1 MSQLRKP
8 LISWTTNGA
17 LSVHAR
23 ASWPVMWGTLA
34 LVCICLVLP
43 STILR
48 AESKLGSEASFLPT
62 WKLLRNEGKQQ
73 FVAGY
78 LFGWRDAKRVT
89 DIAIE
94 YVKENPGDAVSG
106 LERIRGLYDMEGL
119 TAESVVRELDEYFS
133 KSEGKDATLSQAIT
147 AVRTRLGR

>member
-1 MSQLRKP
+1 MAS
-8 LISWTTNGA
+8 TNRSLPA
-17 LSVHAR
+17 PV
-23 ASWPVMWGTLA
+23 ASRVQLA
-34 LVCICLVLP
+34 LIFVLVISTSTMYP
-43 STILR
+43 STTLL
-48 AESKLGSEASFLPT
+48 AESKLGTEASFLPT

-73 FVAGY
+73 FIAGY
-78 LFGWRDAKRVT
+78 LFGWRDAKKVT

-94 YVKENPGDAVSG
+94 YVKDNPSDALNG

-119 TAESVVRELDEYFS
+119 TSESVVRELDDYFS